1 MNLFD
6 NFRQYILIIVITV
19 ALGYFLGITVSTV
32 VDYRLKDA
40 IINLPK
46 PKNNII
52 IKLKDE
58 EIKLLKDKKNIKVEK
73 KKNKTKKKDKKK
85 NKTKKKDKRNKDKKK
100 KEQIIEN
107 FVTPFDNITNLESLP
122 GPPDI
127 TAKIQDPWQF
137 RSRGKV
143 DPNVKNYN
151 NLYIKSNKKIIKQ
164 KDKYK
169 ASNEEDADQTFE
181 PIISKKLQKGKV
193 CEIRQN

>member
-52 IKLKDE
+52 IKLKDK
-58 EIKLLKDKKNIKVEK
+58 EIKLLKDKKNKKVK
-73 KKNKTKKKDKKK
+73 NKKNKKVKNKKNKKKD
-85 NKTKKKDKRNKDKKK
+85 
-100 KEQIIEN
+100 EIIEN

-143 DPNVKNYN
+143 DPNIRNYN
-151 NLYIKSNKKIIKQ
+151 NLYIESNKNIIKQ

-193 CEIRQN
+193 CNIRQN

>member
-1 MNLFD
+1 MDLFN
-6 NFRQYILIIVITV
+6 NFKQYILIIVITV

-52 IKLKDE
+52 IKLKDK

-73 KKNKTKKKDKKK
+73 KKKKKKKKENSKNKKDKKD
-85 NKTKKKDKRNKDKKK
+85 KKDKN
-100 KEQIIEN
+100 EIVEN
-107 FVTPFDNITNLESLP
+107 FATPFDNITNLESLP

-127 TAKIQDPWQF
+127 TANIKDPWQF
-137 RSRGKV
+137 RTRGKV
-143 DPNVKNYN
+143 DPNIRNYN
-151 NLYIKSNKKIIKQ
+151 NLYLESNKKIIKQ
-164 KDKYK
+164 KDMFR

-181 PIISKKLQKGKV
+181 PIRSKKLQKGKV